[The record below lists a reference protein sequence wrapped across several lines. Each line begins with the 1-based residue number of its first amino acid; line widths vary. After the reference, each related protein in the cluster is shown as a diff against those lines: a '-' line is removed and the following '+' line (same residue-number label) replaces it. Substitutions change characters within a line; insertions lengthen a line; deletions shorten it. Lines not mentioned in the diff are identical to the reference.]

1 MKKIALM
8 GIFTVIF
15 FAGCAQQ
22 TETKNLDTFAQCLT
36 DNGAT
41 MYGSKTCT
49 HCISQKAMFGDS
61 FKNITYVECT
71 VEFQRCEKLTGVP
84 TWEFKD
90 GTQLPGL
97 QELST
102 LANKTNC
109 TLP

>member
-8 GIFTVIF
+8 GIFAVIF

-22 TETKNLDTFAQCLT
+22 TPKENLDTFAQCLT
-36 DNGAT
+36 DNGAV
-41 MYGSKTCT
+41 MYGSVTCS
-49 HCISQKAMFGDS
+49 HCQDQKKMFGES
-61 FKNITYVECT
+61 FEKINYVECT
-71 VEFQRCEKLTGVP
+71 QEFARCSTLKGVP

-90 GTQLPGL
+90 GSQLEGF
-97 QELST
+97 QELSV